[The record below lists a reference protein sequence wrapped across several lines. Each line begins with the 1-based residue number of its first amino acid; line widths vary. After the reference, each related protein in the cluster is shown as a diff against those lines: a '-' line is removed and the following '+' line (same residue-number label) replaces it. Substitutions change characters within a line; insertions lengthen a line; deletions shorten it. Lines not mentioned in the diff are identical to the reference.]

1 MKNKTKKSIISL
13 VLSFLLVLTT
23 FAPALAA
30 ESSKPFFNAANKQ
43 EMTADEVIQGIRA
56 NKFTVDDIYKIGNDG
71 KYAKVTDLSA
81 AQNNAIKEYLKNND
95 MDIDTLLEKIINGN
109 VDVINDLAS
118 EIDTKQAE
126 CPAKTIEDLT
136 NAKAAM
142 AAYLKAGGKETDPV
156 YAALVEAIESKNVE
170 SINAAT
176 AKLVEATEA
185 LIAAQESALAEAIEK
200 AEAAMSA
207 YLNAGGKTTD
217 PVYAALVEALE
228 SKNVENINAA
238 TAKLVEATKAL
249 IAEQGALAEAIEKAE
264 AAMSAYLNAGGKE
277 TDPVYAALAEALESK
292 NVESIKTATAKLV
305 EATEAKANKID
316 NVNKLIEALPS
327 VEVITIE
334 YADEFGK
341 ARDAYDALSP
351 EEQQLVKP
359 ENVEKLNAISEKMRD
374 LDAVQVVIIMI
385 DELDD
390 TSETFSADVAAARA
404 AYDALTESQKVL
416 VNNLDVLTAAEARV
430 ADLEAPEKAEA
441 AMSAYLKAGGK
452 ETDPAYTALV
462 EALESKNVENI
473 KTATAELVEA
483 TEALI
488 AAQESALA
496 EAIEKAETAMSAYL
510 NAGGKETDPV
520 YAALVEA
527 LESKNVE
534 NILSTT
540 AALNQATEKLIADQS
555 AELAQAKEA
564 AEKEMAAYLVA
575 GGSKEN
581 SVYAALVEAM
591 ESNNAKTIK
600 AATAKLHEETEKL
613 EAAKAA
619 VAQAK
624 EKLEAAQA
632 EVAQAEEQVKAANS
646 QVTEANEAK
655 TAADSAVAQAKEN
668 LEVVAKTI
676 GDEAADKVNAYT
688 AAEAEVAQAEE
699 QVKAAESKLAEA
711 NESLTNANAQVTEKK
726 ESVEAAKAAE
736 RAYLAAGGKET
747 DDFYVSLEKALKAA
761 EAAVAQ
767 AEEQVEAANSQ
778 IAEANEAK
786 AAAVAA
792 VAQAKENLEAVAT
805 VIGGKAADKVNAYKA
820 AEAAVAQA
828 EEQVKVANSQI
839 AEANEAL
846 TTANAQV
853 AEKNEAVEAAEA
865 ELMQAEEYLNSLINA
880 K

>member
-185 LIAAQESALAEAIEK
+185 LIAAQES
-200 AEAAMSA
+200 
-207 YLNAGGKTTD
+207 
-217 PVYAALVEALE
+217 
-228 SKNVENINAA
+228 
-238 TAKLVEATKAL
+238 
-249 IAEQGALAEAIEKAE
+249 ALAEAIEKAE

-805 VIGGKAADKVNAYKA
+805 VIGDKAADKVNAYKA

-828 EEQVKVANSQI
+828 EEQVKAANSQI